1 MFRVIACSQRVGKL
15 QRAKKNNNNREPGLS
30 AERQGSFSG
39 WRAATHQG
47 HAAVIP
53 WEEMLEIPNSGDGP
67 RHSRYERGG
76 SQFFPALHVGCF
88 CGGGVWRWLAGAGS
102 VD

>member
-15 QRAKKNNNNREPGLS
+15 QRAKKNNNNNREQGLS

-39 WRAATHQG
+39 RRAATHQG

-53 WEEMLEIPNSGDGP
+53 REEMLEIPNSGDGP
-67 RHSRYERGG
+67 RRSRYERGG
-76 SQFFPALHVGCF
+76 SQFSPALHVGCF
-88 CGGGVWRWLAGAGS
+88 LGGDFGDG
-102 VD
+102 